1 MVRSLRKLKAELE
14 GVRIYSGVYAPEY
27 ICSVAL
33 VNSVISAL
41 LRDLRQYRKTR
52 AREYVRELLSRFVVP
67 AGVVRLGSG
76 EDIPVEIY
84 YQWLLKRT
92 KEIVLVECLN
102 GAFPRGLSRIK
113 VFKILEELIK

>member
-1 MVRSLRKLKAELE
+1 MKQIKRIKAELA

-41 LRDLRQYRKTR
+41 LRDLRRYRKTK
-52 AREYVRELLSRFVVP
+52 AREYVRNLLSRFVVP
-67 AGVVRLGSG
+67 VGVVRLGGG
-76 EDIPVEIY
+76 EDIPVEMY
-84 YQWLLKRT
+84 CQWLLNRT
-92 KEIVLVECLN
+92 KEIVLMECLN

-113 VFKILEELIK
+113 VIRILEDLIK

>member
-1 MVRSLRKLKAELE
+1 MKQLKRIKAELA
-14 GVRIYSGVYAPEY
+14 GVRICSGVYAPECV
-27 ICSVAL
+27 CSAVL
-33 VNSVISAL
+33 VNSVITAL
-41 LRDLRQYRKTR
+41 LRDLRQYRKTK

-76 EDIPVEIY
+76 KEIPVTVY
-84 YQWLLKRT
+84 YNWLLKRT

-113 VFKILEELIK
+113 VFKILEDLIK

>member
-1 MVRSLRKLKAELE
+1 MKQLKRIKAELA
-14 GVRIYSGVYAPEY
+14 GVRICSGVYAPEC

-33 VNSVISAL
+33 VNSVITAL
-41 LRDLRQYRKTR
+41 LRDLRQYRKTK